1 MSLASGVVRVS
12 LGQVTMLRDACLEHL
27 EVGGERGDELGEA
40 KRSRNGRNW
49 VLEVFALILHPA
61 PEPCA
66 LANKKRKNLLC
77 AYTNF
82 NWLVTQPLYPKEAQ
96 TGIITAY
103 EGYPSPQCAPLAY

>member
-49 VLEVFALILHPA
+49 VLEVFALILIW
-61 PEPCA
+61 
-66 LANKKRKNLLC
+66 LLS
-77 AYTNF
+77 
-82 NWLVTQPLYPKEAQ
+82 LVL
-96 TGIITAY
+96 
-103 EGYPSPQCAPLAY
+103 